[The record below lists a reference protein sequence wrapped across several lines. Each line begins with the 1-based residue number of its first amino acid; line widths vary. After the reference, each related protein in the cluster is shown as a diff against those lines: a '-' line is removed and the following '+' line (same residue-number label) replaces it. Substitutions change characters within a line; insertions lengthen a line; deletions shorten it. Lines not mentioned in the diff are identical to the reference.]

1 VIVCNFNAV
10 KNILQSLLCMDC
22 FFNDSGWAIKR
33 GFITARAGRPDTYRA
48 ANHLLR
54 MTLSGKIC
62 LALRPLGFT
71 ANKSIN
77 INFKIF
83 KKYLLIVGPSLNIHF
98 LKKLKVLC
106 KYT

>member
-1 VIVCNFNAV
+1 MYE
-10 KNILQSLLCMDC
+10 L

-62 LALRPLGFT
+62 LALRPPGFT
-71 ANKSIN
+71 LNKSMITQFL
-77 INFKIF
+77 NFLEYF
-83 KKYLLIVGPSLNIHF
+83 
-98 LKKLKVLC
+98 
-106 KYT
+106 

>member
-1 VIVCNFNAV
+1 MAFMYGLFLNY
-10 KNILQSLLCMDC
+10 L
-22 FFNDSGWAIKR
+22 GWAIKR

-71 ANKSIN
+71 LNKSTKHQ
-77 INFKIF
+77 F
-83 KKYLLIVGPSLNIHF
+83 
-98 LKKLKVLC
+98 
-106 KYT
+106 